1 MAKQPTAALEA
12 AEATES
18 AAPARTAEDA
28 AKALAWLDATL
39 EELGGALAECG
50 ACIDAEVLDPAVVS
64 SRMNSL
70 VMQMMAGG
78 Q

>member
-1 MAKQPTAALEA
+1 MVKQPAALEA
-12 AEATES
+12 TGATES
-18 AAPARTAEDA
+18 AAAPKTAEDA
-28 AKALAWLDATL
+28 AKALAWLDTTL
-39 EELGGALAECG
+39 EELGGALTACG
-50 ACIDAEVLDPAVVS
+50 ECIDAEVLDPAVVS